1 MILVTTFGSSKV
13 LVSPSSLNSPL
24 AIFLSIRLI
33 IFPDLV
39 FGSPSTYRN
48 LSTLAIGPTC
58 LVIKSLISIPVAFLF
73 LGEEWQ
79 IMYANIP
86 FPFIVW
92 GYPTI
97 ALSQT
102 FLCSSI
108 ALSISAVPK
117 LWPETIRTSSTLPVI
132 LKSPSSF
139 LKHPSPLKY
148 LPGKDEK

>member
-58 LVIKSLISIPVAFLF
+58 LVIKSLISVPVAFLSF
-73 LGEEWQ
+73 GKEWQ
-79 IMYANIP
+79 IMNAKTP
-86 FPFIVW
+86 FPFIEW

-97 ALSQT
+97 ALSHT

-139 LKHPSPLKY
+139 L
-148 LPGKDEK
+148 